1 MQEHRIR
8 GRNHYKFFPS
18 GVKKMTDL
26 SDARQTM
33 VDCQV
38 RPSDVTQYAII
49 DAMLRVPREVFA
61 PKSLRDIAYADSEVA
76 LGNGRALLP
85 PRTFAKM
92 LEAARPGPTDLVLDL
107 APGSGY
113 STAVLAHCTG
123 MVIGIEPAEDLAKS
137 AGDALTSLEID
148 NAVISAGDAAAGDP
162 GHGPFDV
169 IFVNGAV
176 EVVPTTLTDQL
187 KDGGRLVAIF
197 RENGADKCRVLV
209 RAGDAV
215 ASRYA
220 FDASAPL
227 LPGFEAAPGFVF

>member
-1 MQEHRIR
+1 
-8 GRNHYKFFPS
+8 
-18 GVKKMTDL
+18 MTDL

-61 PKSLRDIAYADSEVA
+61 PKSLRDIAYADTEIA
-76 LGNGRALLP
+76 LGQGRVLLP
-85 PRTFAKM
+85 PRTFAKK
-92 LEAARPGPTDLVLDL
+92 LEASQPKASDLVLDL
-107 APGSGY
+107 APGTGY
-113 STAVLAHCTG
+113 SSAVLAQCAA
-123 MVIGIEPAEDLAKS
+123 MVIGIEPSEDLAKS
-137 AGDALTSLEID
+137 AGDALGSLELD
-148 NAVISAGDAAAGDP
+148 NVVLSAGDAAAGDP
-162 GHGPFDV
+162 AHGPYDL

-176 EVVPTTLTDQL
+176 ERIPTALTDQL

-227 LPGFEAAPGFVF
+227 LPGFEADAAFVF